1 MLRGRSQVCVTPVP
15 AMTKLT
21 YCADEL
27 LLPAETSRIN
37 SAAIGQPLCTALQLA
52 LVILLESWNINP
64 TSVTGHSS
72 GEIAAAY
79 TCGSIT
85 FESALDVAYHRGHLA
100 SVMLEKG
107 KVRGAMLATGLSE
120 AEANA
125 FISQIPEGKG
135 KAVVACVNSPRS
147 VTISGDRAAIVSL
160 QSTLEAR
167 EVFVRRLAVSTAY
180 HSHHMAKVADS
191 YLTALHHLPKP
202 IADKGITFYS
212 SVTGAAIDGEQ
223 LDAAYWVEN
232 MVSQV
237 RFSQSLQSLCQD
249 LGRNRSALDPSWR
262 KPATDLILE
271 IGPHS
276 ALAGFVKQIL
286 ATLGETKTRYNPCLV
301 REKNAVETIMG
312 AASDL
317 YVAGYPVDLKALNFD
332 VFEGQPQVLAD
343 LPAYPWDHSISYWHE
358 SRLSLDYRKRSAPRH
373 PLLGA
378 PCSDFNLL
386 EPSWR
391 NIVRVSEI
399 PWIRGH
405 MIQSNIVY
413 PAAGYVAMAIEAS
426 LQWSRLKGRKE
437 QISGYRLREVNIGKP
452 LLIPDNAEGVE
463 TTLSLRPYSRS
474 AQDLSNVWAEFR
486 IFTYSK
492 TESWTELCRGLIAVD
507 YDEKTSEV
515 EGDRETRFRSANY
528 MGTIE
533 AARTHCQSVTSP
545 TQLYET
551 LHKTGLEFQGTFK
564 CIEDVLVG
572 PNHSIGHIRIP
583 DTATVMPKGFEYRHV
598 LHPTTLDACM
608 QMISPSLVRAGALQ
622 APMVPTFIQEIF
634 ISSDVPRTPGEQLL
648 VQTTTDYIGKRS
660 SKHSLTAAAISSQS
674 STVPVVEISGFL
686 CKAMS
691 GGSSSA
697 QGIRDQHIGHK
708 VQWKEV
714 PQEVGELIKNMSSAT
729 ASNTT
734 TGLSPPT
741 IVLIRPAEFSN
752 YSNSVVAALL
762 SLLEG
767 RIANIS
773 SDFHDIAWAGLDGK
787 ICICLAELE
796 GGILDRLTE
805 REWAAMREMASSA
818 SQVLWVTRGGA
829 MDVASPEAG
838 LIVGLARS
846 SRSDN
851 EALRLVTLDLDRERK
866 TPEETATVVGNLFIT
881 SFQNGLEESSKDV
894 EFVERKGIL
903 YVPRIV
909 EDELLQ
915 RYLTAST
922 TVPEPQNEPFFQA
935 HRPLRLE
942 VATPGLLD
950 SLRFVEDHRGSLPIA
965 ADQLRME
972 PKAFGV
978 NFRDVMIS
986 LGQLEDTSLMSSEHS
1001 GVITEVGA
1009 NLKERF
1015 HAGDR
1020 ICAWGGNA
1028 YASSVVVSGLA
1039 AHPIPEDMTFET
1051 AASIPIVYA
1060 TVYYAMVHLAKL
1072 QRGESVLIHSAGGGV
1087 GQAAVMLAQHLG
1099 AIVFVTVG
1107 NMKKKELLL
1116 KNYAIPEENIFSSRN
1131 LNFSSG
1137 IQRLTAG
1144 KGVDVVLNSISGE
1157 GLHETW
1163 KCVAK
1168 MGRFIEIG
1176 KRDILGNAHLEMAIF
1191 NRNVTFASVDLSVV
1205 FEHDPGLAQHM
1216 LLEIFK
1222 MLRDGAISPV
1232 QPLNVLPLSEIE
1244 GAFRLI
1250 QAGKHLGKVVLK
1262 AQTDVTV
1269 KVGSVS
1275 FSRVRKSIAD
1285 NRVIGSAATNSSCK
1299 ICKRRLISHRRWARR
1314 AWACNVPLDREL
1326 QMQAHHCDLTFRY
1339 GGQECTQSGCR
1350 ACKPGREA
1358 SSLCM

>member
-1 MLRGRSQVCVTPVP
+1 M
-15 AMTKLT
+15 
-21 YCADEL
+21 
-27 LLPAETSRIN
+27 
-37 SAAIGQPLCTALQLA
+37 
-52 LVILLESWNINP
+52 
-64 TSVTGHSS
+64 
-72 GEIAAAY
+72 IAA
-79 TCGSIT
+79 
-85 FESALDVAYHRGHLA
+85 
-100 SVMLEKG
+100 
-107 KVRGAMLATGLSE
+107 GLSE

-135 KAVVACVNSPRS
+135 RAVVACVNSPRS

-167 EVFVRRLAVSTAY
+167 ELFVRRLAVSTAY
-180 HSHHMAKVADS
+180 HSHHMAIVAES
-191 YLTALHHLPKP
+191 YLKALQNLPKP

-237 RFSQSLQSLCQD
+237 RFSQSLQSLCQG
-249 LGRNRSALDPSWR
+249 LGRGKSGVDPSWR
-262 KPATDLILE
+262 KPAVDLILE

-286 ATLGETKTRYNPCLV
+286 ATLGETKTRYSPCLV
-301 REKNAVETIMG
+301 REKNGVGTILG

-317 YVAGYPVDLKALNFD
+317 YVAGYPVDLKALNCD
-332 VFEGQPQVLAD
+332 TSEGQPQVLAD

-426 LQWSRLKGRKE
+426 LQWSRLKGRNE
-437 QISGYRLREVNIGKP
+437 QISSYRLREVNIGKP

-463 TTLSLRPYSRS
+463 TTFSLRPYSRS
-474 AQDLSNVWAEFR
+474 AQGVSNVWAEFR
-486 IFTYSK
+486 IFSYSK
-492 TESWTELCRGLIAVD
+492 TESWTEICRGLIAVD
-507 YDEKTSEV
+507 YDERISEV
-515 EGDRETRFRSANY
+515 EGDRETRLRSANY
-528 MGTIE
+528 MSTLE
-533 AARTHCQSVTSP
+533 AARTHCQGVTSP
-545 TQLYET
+545 AQLYET
-551 LHKTGLEFQGTFK
+551 LRMTGLEFQGTFK
-564 CIEDVLVG
+564 CIEHVVVG
-572 PNHSIGHIRIP
+572 PNQSIGHIRIP
-583 DTATVMPKGFEYRHV
+583 DTATVMPKGFEHRHV
-598 LHPTTLDACM
+598 IHPSTLDACM
-608 QMISPSLVRAGALQ
+608 QMISPSLVRADALQ
-622 APMVPTFIQEIF
+622 APMVPTFIQEIS
-634 ISSDVPRTPGEQLL
+634 ISGDVPRTPGEQLL
-648 VQTTTDYIGKRS
+648 VHTTTDYIGKRS

-674 STVPVVEISGFL
+674 STVPAVEISGFL

-697 QGIRDQHIGHK
+697 QGLRDQHIGHK

-714 PQEVGELIKNMSSAT
+714 PLEVGEVIKNMPSAT

-734 TGLSPPT
+734 TDLSPPT
-741 IVLIRPAEFSN
+741 IFLIRPAECSN
-752 YSNSVVAALL
+752 YSNSVVTALL

-767 RIANIS
+767 RVAHIS
-773 SDFHDIAWAGLDGK
+773 SDFHDIAWAGLEGK
-787 ICICLAELE
+787 TCICLAELE
-796 GGILDRLTE
+796 GGILNRLAE
-805 REWAAMREMASSA
+805 REWTAMREMVSSA
-818 SQVLWVTRGGA
+818 SQVLWVTCGGA
-829 MDVASPEAG
+829 MDVALPESG

-866 TPEETATVVGNLFIT
+866 TPEETGTVIGNLFIT
-881 SFQNGLEESSKDV
+881 SFQNGLEESTKDV
-894 EFVERKGIL
+894 EFVEKKGIL

-909 EDELLQ
+909 EDEFLQ

-922 TVPEPQNEPFFQA
+922 TVPEPETEPFFQA

-950 SLRFVEDHRGSLPIA
+950 SLRFADDHRSSLPIA

-1001 GVITEVGA
+1001 GVVTEVGA
-1009 NLKERF
+1009 NLKGLF

-1028 YASSVVVSGLA
+1028 YASSVILSGLA
-1039 AHPIPEDMTFET
+1039 AHSIPDDMTFET

-1072 QRGESVLIHSAGGGV
+1072 RRGESLLIHSSAGGV

-1099 AIVFVTVG
+1099 AIVFVTVS
-1107 NMKKKELLL
+1107 NNEKKELVS
-1116 KNYAIPEENIFSSRN
+1116 KKYGIPEENIFSSRN
-1131 LNFSSG
+1131 LSFSSG
-1137 IQRLTAG
+1137 ILRLTAG
-1144 KGVDVVLNSISGE
+1144 KGVDVVLNSVSGE

-1176 KRDILGNAHLEMAIF
+1176 KRDILSNARLEMAIF

-1205 FEHDPGLAQHM
+1205 FEHDPGLAHHM
-1216 LLEIFK
+1216 LVEVFK
-1222 MLRDGAISPV
+1222 LLRDGAISPV
-1232 QPLNVLPLSEIE
+1232 QPLNVFPLSEIE

-1262 AQTDVTV
+1262 AQADVAV

-1275 FSRVRKSIAD
+1275 LFRVRKSIAD
-1285 NRVIGSAATNSSCK
+1285 NRVLGSAAINPSCN
-1299 ICKRRLISHRRWARR
+1299 ICRRRLVSHRRWVRR
-1314 AWACNVPLDREL
+1314 TWACNVPLDGAL
-1326 QMQAHHCDLTFRY
+1326 QMQAYHCDLTFWY
-1339 GGQECTQSGCR
+1339 GWQKCTQFDCR
-1350 ACKPGREA
+1350 ASKPGREA